1 MNFVNLQS
9 TAIDSI
15 SVNSEEVAITFKGSG
30 KTYNYTTSDPN
41 FVNSLQNVIESNQ
54 SVGRF
59 INRAIK
65 EDQTLQIVA
74 IWALNNVIHPIL

>member
-1 MNFVNLQS
+1 MNFVNLDS
-9 TAIDSI
+9 TAIDNI
-15 SVNSEEVAITFKGSG
+15 TVNDSNVAITFKGSE
-30 KTYNYTTSDPN
+30 KTYNYTTSDSN
-41 FVNSLQNVIESNQ
+41 FVNSLENVIENNQ

-74 IWALNNVIHPIL
+74 V

>member
-1 MNFVNLQS
+1 METRNFSNIDSTAISDVAVTGNDVAITYKSSGRVYNYTSTDANFVNLL
-9 TAIDSI
+9 
-15 SVNSEEVAITFKGSG
+15 E
-30 KTYNYTTSDPN
+30 
-41 FVNSLQNVIESNQ
+41 NVIENNQ

-74 IWALNNVIHPIL
+74 V

>member
-1 MNFVNLQS
+1 MNFVNLDS
-9 TAIDSI
+9 TAIDNI
-15 SVNSEEVAITFKGSG
+15 SVNDSNVAITFKSSG
-30 KTYNYTTSDPN
+30 KTYNYTTSDRN
-41 FVNSLQNVIESNQ
+41 FVNSLENVIENHQ

-74 IWALNNVIHPIL
+74 I

>member
-1 MNFVNLQS
+1 MNFVNLDS
-9 TAIDSI
+9 TAIDNI
-15 SVNSEEVAITFKGSG
+15 SVNDSDVAVTFKGSG
-30 KTYNYTTSDPN
+30 KTYNYTTNDSN
-41 FVNSLQNVIESNQ
+41 FVNSLQNVIENHQ

-74 IWALNNVIHPIL
+74 I